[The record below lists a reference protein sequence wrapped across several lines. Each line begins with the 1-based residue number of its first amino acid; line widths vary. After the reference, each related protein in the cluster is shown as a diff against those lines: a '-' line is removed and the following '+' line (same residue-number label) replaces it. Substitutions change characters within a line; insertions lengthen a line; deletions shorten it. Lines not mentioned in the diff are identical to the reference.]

1 MTPEQISLVQTS
13 FAKVLPIADQAA
25 ALFYGRL
32 FDVAPEVKPLFR
44 GDMKVQGAKLMAAI
58 RMVVA
63 GLDRL
68 DTIVPVAQD
77 LAKRHVAYGVEP
89 AHYQI
94 VGTAL
99 LWTLG
104 NGLGDAFTPETEAA
118 WTAAYGALSGAM
130 IAAAYPDG

>member
-25 ALFYGRL
+25 ALFYDRL
-32 FDVAPEVKPLFR
+32 FEVAPEVKPLFR

-77 LAKRHVAYGVEP
+77 LAKRHVAYGVES

-99 LWTLG
+99 LWTLS

-118 WTAAYGALSGAM
+118 WTAAYGALSEVM
-130 IAAAYPDG
+130 IAAAYLDA